1 MTAGLIISM
10 IWPHLAST
18 GKIMCIIRYVN
29 VGLFGRSWKMRRC
42 SWRDEMGAAGRGRL
56 GPYILNH
63 LTFGVWG
70 ENCLELINNSPMM
83 TTCNDSFC
91 YGLVNPQIQLCPI
104 RPSAT
109 HSFFS
114 AFPLALLR
122 VVHLGNPRD
131 VELCLGVIPSSG
143 WAGAAG
149 LWGEEAGVSAQ
160 RGFCHGSSVLQIH
173 FPPSIPISRHGEMP
187 PFFLL
192 RGCGLLLP
200 EKWQTS
206 LSADISTN
214 NSVTARGDREARLW
228 KFPAGHSCSSGMWHP
243 CVLMMPH
250 VTHFWDIV
258 SSNNSAWKTTLFPD
272 CLLRCWMPGKPGPNS
287 RNSVTTVCKVRTV
300 PCVCLGSDK
309 LPPNVP
315 QGWFPGD
322 FQVHKLHQPGMTAAL
337 RAGHVLK
344 KRSSNKNIMKRG
356 KWSGRETPRASQEVF
371 VTLFVVRKEPQ
382 NLDLPGYHGK
392 KTVER
397 SLERK
402 PVVDRSR
409 SCFLHKAAQFMEQ
422 VQTQDPKEEEQWGRL

>member
-1 MTAGLIISM
+1 MTAGLIISV

-42 SWRDEMGAAGRGRL
+42 SWRDEMGAAGRGRF

-70 ENCLELINNSPMM
+70 ESCLELINNSPMM

-131 VELCLGVIPSSG
+131 VELCLGVIPGSG

-173 FPPSIPISRHGEMP
+173 FPPGIPISRHGEMP

-200 EKWQTS
+200 EEWQTS

-214 NSVTARGDREARLW
+214 NSVTARGDSEARLW

-250 VTHFWDIV
+250 VTHSWDIV
-258 SSNNSAWKTTLFPD
+258 SSNNCLKDNHFHREPAEMLNAWKTRTKLQNFCHNCLQGVRSTLCVPWKWQTASK
-272 CLLRCWMPGKPGPNS
+272 CATGLIS
-287 RNSVTTVCKVRTV
+287 R
-300 PCVCLGSDK
+300 
-309 LPPNVP
+309 
-315 QGWFPGD
+315 WFPGAQTSPVRND
-322 FQVHKLHQPGMTAAL
+322 CSSQGRTCAKE
-337 RAGHVLK
+337 K
-344 KRSSNKNIMKRG
+344 K
-356 KWSGRETPRASQEVF
+356 Q
-371 VTLFVVRKEPQ
+371 Q
-382 NLDLPGYHGK
+382 
-392 KTVER
+392 
-397 SLERK
+397 
-402 PVVDRSR
+402 
-409 SCFLHKAAQFMEQ
+409 
-422 VQTQDPKEEEQWGRL
+422 